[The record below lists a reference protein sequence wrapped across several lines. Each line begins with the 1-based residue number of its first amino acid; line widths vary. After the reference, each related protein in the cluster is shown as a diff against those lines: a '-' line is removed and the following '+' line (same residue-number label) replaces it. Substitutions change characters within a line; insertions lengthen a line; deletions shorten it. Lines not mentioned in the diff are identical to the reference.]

1 MTTIAFRDGIM
12 AADSRET
19 IDTEAG
25 GTRLRSCEKLF
36 RKTIKVGKR
45 REEHLLGFFGES
57 SPALVYLDW
66 YGSGK
71 PMPAMFADMDADFGC
86 LIYSWRGLFEVD
98 AYCRPEKVI
107 EKFWAVGSGAKAA
120 LGAMH
125 AGASARKA
133 VAIACLIDPFSAP
146 PISFMSLRDSK

>member
-1 MTTIAFRDGIM
+1 M

-36 RKTIKVGKR
+36 RKYIGKGKAR
-45 REEHLLGFFGES
+45 HEVLMGFFGES
-57 SPALVYLDW
+57 SPALLFLDW

-71 PMPAMFADMDADFGC
+71 PVPDVFGDMNADFGV
-86 LIYSWRGLFEVD
+86 LIYSKHGLFEAD

-107 EKFWAVGSGAKAA
+107 EKFWACGSGSKAA
-120 LGAMH
+120 LGALHM
-125 AGASARKA
+125 GASARQA
-133 VAIACLIDPFSAP
+133 VAIACKIDPYSHS
-146 PISFMSLRDSK
+146 PITFMSLRDPK